1 VIRNFQFIAA
11 IKIINVTANLLIQ
24 SPKHHGDIEL

>member
-11 IKIINVTANLLIQ
+11 IKIINVTANLLIHNEF
-24 SPKHHGDIEL
+24 SGSN